1 MRRLIPAIAAVL
13 LTTACSSSA
22 THAVKP
28 PAPTSTSPSLTIS
41 ASPSPSVTAAPPSP
55 TQQAS
60 ATTSPTP
67 SSTTG
72 AQTTV
77 AVHTGA
83 LPYKPAPGAPAL
95 DDVSIRRTATDS
107 CVVPADDSGNEA
119 QLLNATMDGTVL
131 IVTFEV
137 TNPCP
142 ASLRYDLT
150 VTQALGSSTG
160 TSGGP
165 DAQAVTPEIPP
176 GASISFRVNVDPKP
190 SLSRAQLQQ
199 LWVGVTR
206 ISKEAA

>member
-13 LTTACSSSA
+13 LTTACASTA
-22 THAVKP
+22 AHVEKP
-28 PAPTSTSPSLTIS
+28 PAPASTGPSLTVS
-41 ASPSPSVTAAPPSP
+41 ASPSPSAAPAPPSP
-55 TQQAS
+55 TQHAS
-60 ATTSPTP
+60 ATDTPTP

-77 AVHTGA
+77 AVHAGA
-83 LPYKPAPGAPAL
+83 LPYKPAAGAPAL
-95 DDVSIRRTATDS
+95 DDVSIRKTAADG

-119 QLLNATMDGTVL
+119 QLLNAELDGNVL

-150 VTQALGSSTG
+150 VTQAIGSSTG
-160 TSGGP
+160 PSGGP
-165 DAQAVTPEIPP
+165 DARAVTPEIQP
-176 GASISFRVNVDPKP
+176 GASISFRVNVDPKSTLTP
-190 SLSRAQLQQ
+190 TELQQ